1 MSFWIVVG
9 VLLALAVVYTAWK
22 LAGRR
27 KGSDD
32 SAWRDGPPP
41 SDPRSLG
48 GIQLG
53 VSLLRTVPGQRA
65 RICRLVCA
73 SARTD
78 LRPTT
83 RSDTRG
89 GTRPGS
95 PSSTCPL
102 RPGGLALESE

>member
-48 GIQLG
+48 GI
-53 VSLLRTVPGQRA
+53 
-65 RICRLVCA
+65 
-73 SARTD
+73 
-78 LRPTT
+78 
-83 RSDTRG
+83 
-89 GTRPGS
+89 
-95 PSSTCPL
+95 
-102 RPGGLALESE
+102 